1 MLLILTAFSLFIL
14 LTNYLCWSL
23 LQPFLRLNQERIMG
37 QKANLRALA
46 GICEVHS
53 SYFERL

>member
-1 MLLILTAFSLFIL
+1 MLVTLAT
-14 LTNYLCWSL
+14 
-23 LQPFLRLNQERIMG
+23 FLRLNQESIMG